1 MNAVL
6 LIPSFQNFTRMTIY
20 LDYNSTTPVDPHV
33 LETMLPYF
41 STRFGNAS
49 SKTHSFGWVAEQAV
63 TDARQQVAKLI
74 GAEDSEIIFTSGATE
89 AINLAMKGVFEAY
102 SGKGKHIIT
111 SATEHKAVL
120 DTCAHLEKSGARI
133 TILPV
138 QPDGLIDPSELTSA
152 ITDQT
157 ILVSIMY
164 ANNETGVIQNIRELS
179 AITHAKGSIFMSDST
194 QACGKIRVNTD
205 EDGIDLLALSAH
217 KIYGPKGCGAL
228 FVRRKNPR
236 VKLIAQI
243 DGGGHEK
250 GLRSGTLN
258 VPGIVG
264 FGKACELAHER
275 MWEDNIHISK
285 LRSTLEQGLIDLGN
299 ISVNGNT
306 RNRLPNTSNLAF
318 TGIKASTLMKH
329 LPDIAFASGSACT
342 SALAEPSHVLRAMQ
356 ISEDVAYSSVR
367 FSIGRHNTTDEINIC
382 IEKIREFISKEI

>member
-6 LIPSFQNFTRMTIY
+6 LILSFQNFTRMAIY
-20 LDYNSTTPVDPHV
+20 LDYNSTTPVDPLV

-41 STRFGNAS
+41 TTRFGNAS
-49 SKTHSFGWVAEQAV
+49 SKTHSFGWIAEQAV
-63 TDARQQVAKLI
+63 TDARQQIAKFI

-120 DTCAHLEKSGARI
+120 DTCAHLEKSGARF

-152 ITDQT
+152 LTDQT

-179 AITHAKGSIFMSDST
+179 AITHAKGSIFMSDAT
-194 QACGKIRVNTD
+194 QACGKIRVNIE
-205 EDGIDLLALSAH
+205 EDGIDLLAMSSH

-275 MWEDNIHISK
+275 MWEDNLHISK
-285 LRSTLEQGLIDLGN
+285 LRSMLEQGLIDLGN
-299 ISVNGNT
+299 ISVNGST

-329 LPDIAFASGSACT
+329 LPDIAVASGSACT

>member
-1 MNAVL
+1 MNDVL
-6 LIPSFQNFTRMTIY
+6 LIHSFQNFTRMAIY
-20 LDYNSTTPVDPHV
+20 LDNNSTTPVDPLV

-41 STRFGNAS
+41 TTRFGNAS
-49 SKTHSFGWVAEQAV
+49 SKTHSFGWIAEQAV
-63 TDARQQVAKLI
+63 TDARLQVAKLI

-89 AINLAMKGVFEAY
+89 AINLALKGVFEAY
-102 SGKGKHIIT
+102 SVKGKHIIT

-120 DTCAHLEKSGARI
+120 DTCAHLEKSGAHI

-138 QPDGLIDPSELTSA
+138 QPDGLIDPAELSNA
-152 ITDQT
+152 LTDQT